1 MQNPQK
7 SLGMG
12 KSKRTKMGKSNKE
25 DLSQSLIMHPNTIQ
39 FLDQTASLTVE
50 QVKWQQVLQMSD
62 HLSKQATIVGMLWN
76 EESPKAESLKETI
89 ESYFISLQGFLLC
102 CHKIAVSAG
111 PTLSSLIHVSVKQI
125 VDSSL
130 ELSKGSV
137 SLYEGTYEKDK
148 KPYVPKLTAVVL
160 EAWFNFKK
168 VPSTNLIAIGNA
180 ISQVA
185 VIMKDVLNKMKD
197 VKRPACPSSECEA
210 SSGDVFSPEQIEFAK
225 LVADIVS
232 EAIMVV
238 IVIRVMTKKIGM
250 ENPKE
255 DSEFVDSLEK
265 VLKLCQRS
273 GAEIEKLGT
282 CVYHSPLEIDK
293 MVQTVKILGANL
305 DEVEAEVEHKKWSS
319 NAFPGVCRK
328 LRDAI
333 KLMEVGLEKRKN
345 LNHIMIA
352 HQNTI
357 YNTLQ
362 LFNPTAS
369 PPTQEKVIRFTV
381 IDD

>member
-7 SLGMG
+7 SLG
-12 KSKRTKMGKSNKE
+12 MGKSNKE
-25 DLSQSLIMHPNTIQ
+25 DLSQSLIMHPNAIKL
-39 FLDQTASLTVE
+39 LDQTASLTVE
-50 QVKWQQVLQMSD
+50 QIKWQQVIQMSD

-89 ESYFISLQGFLLC
+89 ESYFISLQRFLLC
-102 CHKIAVSAG
+102 CHKIAVAAG

-125 VDSSL
+125 VDSSF

-148 KPYVPKLTAVVL
+148 KPYIPKLTAVVL
-160 EAWFNFKK
+160 EALFNFKK

-197 VKRPACPSSECEA
+197 VKRPSRECEA
-210 SSGDVFSPEQIEFAK
+210 SSCDVFSPEQIEFAK
-225 LVADIVS
+225 LVADVVS

-238 IVIRVMTKKIGM
+238 IVIRVMTKTIGM

-273 GAEIEKLGT
+273 GVEIEKLGT
-282 CVYHSPLEIDK
+282 CVCHHPPLEIDK
-293 MVQTVKILGANL
+293 MVETVKILGGNL

-319 NAFPGVCRK
+319 NAFPGVCRNM
-328 LRDAI
+328 RDAI
-333 KLMEVGLEKRKN
+333 KVMEVGLEKRKD
-345 LNHIMIA
+345 LNQIMIA

-362 LFNPTAS
+362 LFDPTAS
-369 PPTQEKVIRFTV
+369 PPTQEKS
-381 IDD
+381 